1 MEHIS
6 NHQAQTKVQK
16 GAAVI
21 IDVRETGEFREQHI
35 HGAINI
41 PSTAYKPEHY
51 GAFSD
56 LKICLVCQSG
66 QRSKKI
72 HDLLKKDGFTN
83 LAILETQMENYHDP
97 AKVKGWSIDRQ
108 FRITLGILLAIALT
122 LYALG
127 YEYGLIIPVI
137 LCVGLIFTSIIDRCY
152 MRMAIARMPWNRN
165 RSA

>member
-6 NHQAQTKVQK
+6 NHEAQIKVQK

-35 HGAINI
+35 SGAINI

-56 LKICLVCQSG
+56 LKICLICQSG

-72 HDLLKKDGFTN
+72 HDLLKKTV
-83 LAILETQMENYHDP
+83 LPILP
-97 AKVKGWSIDRQ
+97 FSKLKWK
-108 FRITLGILLAIALT
+108 ITMILIK
-122 LYALG
+122 
-127 YEYGLIIPVI
+127 
-137 LCVGLIFTSIIDRCY
+137 
-152 MRMAIARMPWNRN
+152 
-165 RSA
+165 